1 MRKNFLLYF
10 TSILLFLFCLNLQV
24 FAEEAQDVSVS
35 ENAAEEADYECKEC
49 KEGVCN
55 INPKQIAA
63 DVQKKEIKQFFDN
76 YEKAFNSHNVK
87 KILAL
92 HDADYINSD
101 GLNSAQYS
109 KLLQR
114 TFDNFPDIKTKIEIL
129 DITSN
134 TKYVIVFLSENKQ
147 AVTKSASKITND
159 NGIFKSEEKK
169 VVYLEE
175 FNGIWKI
182 YSDNIIEEASIT
194 SYGIGK
200 DVSAEL
206 IVPQRV
212 LAGNDYSAAV
222 YVFPPEGYSAM
233 ASINNGQLSEDFV
246 HKGSGYRS
254 VNRKT
259 GLLERMFKANIE
271 NNNEYV
277 IASVGFSKVSS
288 SMFKDSALDLKGL
301 IMLMKRVNIIPNT
314 RNVELQKAEN
324 SAK

>member
-1 MRKNFLLYF
+1 MRKNLFLYF
-10 TSILLFLFCLNLQV
+10 ISILLFLFCLNSQV
-24 FAEEAQDVSVS
+24 FSEEAQDVSVS
-35 ENAAEEADYECKEC
+35 ENTLEETDLECKD
-49 KEGVCN
+49 GVCN
-55 INPKQIAA
+55 INPRQIAI
-63 DVQKKEIKQFFDN
+63 DQQEKELQQFFDN
-76 YEKAFNSHNVK
+76 YEKAYNSHNVK

-92 HDADYINSD
+92 HENDYVNSD
-101 GLNSAQYS
+101 GLNISQYA

-114 TFDNFPDIKTKIEIL
+114 TFDNFPDINTKVEVL
-129 DITSN
+129 DITPN
-134 TKYVIVFLSENKQ
+134 TKYAIAYISEIKH
-147 AVTKSASKITND
+147 ATTKSESKITND
-159 NGIFKSEEKK
+159 KGNFKSEEKK
-169 VVYLEE
+169 IIYLEE

-182 YSDNIIEEASIT
+182 YSDNIIEESSIT

-206 IVPQRV
+206 IVPQKV
-212 LAGNDYSAAV
+212 LTNSDYSAAV
-222 YVFPPEGYSAM
+222 FVFAPEGHSAM

-254 VNRKT
+254 VNRNT
-259 GLLERMFKANIE
+259 GLLERMFKANCE

-288 SMFKDSALDLKGL
+288 TMFKDSALDLKGL

-314 RNVELQKAEN
+314 KNVELQKVSE